1 MGDNFEYRKMVEAA
15 LFVSSKA
22 MSVAEIAAAVG
33 VASVGTMQGIID
45 QLVKEYESR
54 ESALGIFKVGDKY
67 ILSLK
72 EPYASRVNSLA
83 GEPDISKSS
92 LRILAFISKN
102 EPVMQSAIVKSFGS
116 STYDHMKELLEKEF
130 VMTKKIG
137 RSKRVETTQ
146 KFKEYFGVAEQQ
158 TQ

>member
-1 MGDNFEYRKMVEAA
+1 MPDNSEYRKMAEAA

-22 MSVAEIAAAVG
+22 MSVSEIAEAAG
-33 VASVGTMQGIID
+33 IASVGTIQGVID
-45 QLVKEYESR
+45 QLVKEYESKD
-54 ESALGIFKVGDKY
+54 SALGIFKVGDKY

-83 GEPDISKSS
+83 GEPEISKSS

-102 EPVMQSAIVKSFGS
+102 EPVMQSAVVRAFGS

-130 VMTKKIG
+130 VVTKKMG
-137 RSKRVETTQ
+137 RSKRIETTQ
-146 KFKEYFGVAEQQ
+146 KFKEYFGVAEQASQ
-158 TQ
+158 